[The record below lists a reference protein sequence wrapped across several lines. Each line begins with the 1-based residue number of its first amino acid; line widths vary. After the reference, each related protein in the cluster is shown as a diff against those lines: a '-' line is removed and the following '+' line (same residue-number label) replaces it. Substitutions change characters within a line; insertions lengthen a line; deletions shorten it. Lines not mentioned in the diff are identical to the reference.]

1 MSNLEVPCI
10 QNSDICRFLYNQQP
24 LWLGFLPSSST
35 TTNTQFS
42 QSTVDGISVAN
53 TPRSSDQTTPS
64 VDLTREYNLAIQTS
78 SCCEIWSKIH
88 YEVPSDQDEV
98 VVNFDDEPLQVEEV
112 LKPSRECVEEAFSR
126 VRPDNLSQLVINYFN
141 HSEHTTQ
148 SCLSLIQCIH
158 RARQIYSPLHKLI
171 DIFPIDFET
180 ATNSLSRAQ
189 CDWAFDAF
197 AQFDKLD
204 NPFPG
209 PDSYSFV
216 DMHGCFSQ
224 LKQQLDIRL
233 QKSRS
238 KVQLLRRGTKGAAI
252 CLTITTFG
260 VVVSAIVIAT
270 HALVALVAAP
280 LCPLLFT
287 SKMTKEERVHLVQL
301 DDATR
306 GIFVL
311 HSHLET
317 IDCLVTR
324 LHNSV
329 EDYKRLVRFGLE
341 RVQDNYPIREV
352 IFQLQKKHNN
362 FLDQLT
368 GLEEHLCLCFAAIN
382 QAEVLCAHGDLGK
395 LHGVRSPSKKVTVAV
410 HWWTAA

>member
-1 MSNLEVPCI
+1 MLPCL
-10 QNSDICRFLYNQQP
+10 R
-24 LWLGFLPSSST
+24 PSSSTT

-98 VVNFDDEPLQVEEV
+98 VNFHDEPLQVEEV

-180 ATNSLSRAQ
+180 ATNSLSQAQ

-197 AQFDKLD
+197 VQFDKLD

-238 KVQLLRRGTKGAAI
+238 K
-252 CLTITTFG
+252 
-260 VVVSAIVIAT
+260 
-270 HALVALVAAP
+270 
-280 LCPLLFT
+280 
-287 SKMTKEERVHLVQL
+287 MTKEERVHLVQL

-317 IDCLVTR
+317 IDCLVAR

-329 EDYKRLVRFGLE
+329 EDYKRLIRFGLE
-341 RVQDNYPIREV
+341 RVQDNYPIQEV
-352 IFQLQKKHNN
+352 ILQLQKKHNN

-382 QAEVLCAHGDLGK
+382 RARSLLLSYFH
-395 LHGVRSPSKKVTVAV
+395 LHI
-410 HWWTAA
+410 

>member
-1 MSNLEVPCI
+1 MLPCL
-10 QNSDICRFLYNQQP
+10 R
-24 LWLGFLPSSST
+24 PSSSTT

-98 VVNFDDEPLQVEEV
+98 VNFHDEPLQVEEV

-180 ATNSLSRAQ
+180 ATNSLSQAQ

-197 AQFDKLD
+197 VQFDKLD

-317 IDCLVTR
+317 IDCLVAR

-329 EDYKRLVRFGLE
+329 EDYKRLIRFGLE
-341 RVQDNYPIREV
+341 RVQDNYPIQEV
-352 IFQLQKKHNN
+352 ILQLQKKHNN

-382 QAEVLCAHGDLGK
+382 RARSLLLSYFH
-395 LHGVRSPSKKVTVAV
+395 LHI
-410 HWWTAA
+410 

>member
-1 MSNLEVPCI
+1 MLPCL
-10 QNSDICRFLYNQQP
+10 R
-24 LWLGFLPSSST
+24 PSSST

-171 DIFPIDFET
+171 
-180 ATNSLSRAQ
+180 
-189 CDWAFDAF
+189 DAF

-382 QAEVLCAHGDLGK
+382 RA
-395 LHGVRSPSKKVTVAV
+395 RSLLLSYSIFTFNSKSSPDSLFSPLTF
-410 HWWTAA
+410 